1 MKRSI
6 AWMGT
11 FFLTASLLLGGCG
24 QAADEQSSSAISE
37 ETSSEAETA
46 PSEAESASSA
56 EQEDA
61 DAAAAETTS
70 EEASEEDSSAESSS
84 ADAASS
90 AETSAAGAAVGDG
103 DLSAAIQDS
112 ETSGEKPAPL
122 GQWVKTCAYSSID
135 RAYHPIYVRVNK
147 ITTQSEDAQYIEDC
161 VKASNANVYEFK
173 QLDLSELKLPDDV
186 ELCLMDYDILF
197 ADSFPSDGGIIF
209 GSGLGMRATN
219 PEGGGIASQDGSS
232 TYVGMGQVEDLSMK
246 DTTKSVPTYQPGEV
260 NPMQGLFAM
269 VKGNQQYVITYQS
282 YPEGTTSDSMSMDSM
297 VKVFHAAH

>member
-24 QAADEQSSSAISE
+24 QAADEQPSSAISE

-61 DAAAAETTS
+61 DAAA
-70 EEASEEDSSAESSS
+70 
-84 ADAASS
+84 